1 MYRELDWTYEE
12 GIQTLKVQT
21 CRCSPHCMALL
32 TQNAHKIYKIMG
44 SGKQNIYLLNNEF
57 QDI

>member
-1 MYRELDWTYEE
+1 MLSWHFSHKMH
-12 GIQTLKVQT
+12 I
-21 CRCSPHCMALL
+21 
-32 TQNAHKIYKIMG
+32 KIYKIMG